1 MSSKLTVYRNMCR
14 MIDGIRNNHMV
25 SGRVVADGVD
35 CHIEL
40 ELTPDELAAI
50 LHQRANRM
58 HFELKSGE

>member
-1 MSSKLTVYRNMCR
+1 MCR